1 MMRRAAMVLCL
12 LTMLAPA
19 GPASAAPPPLRV
31 GVVPFD
37 FTTAGG
43 DSAQA
48 AASLA
53 KLLRAQMIMGRQVQP
68 VVLEVPEGARP
79 PLAPEALVEA
89 ATGTDVQVVVAG
101 TVLEATTSHS
111 SNRLRLP
118 GAASVG
124 GSLTRVKAKVVLQI
138 ELDDP
143 ATGQAFDSFQVEGSN
158 TDVGVGADL
167 YTVLGSFEAGD
178 NGWEKSPM
186 GKALREA
193 AQKASAEV
201 ARRGG
206 KHVGGR

>member
-1 MMRRAAMVLCL
+1 MVLCL
-12 LTMLAPA
+12 CTLVAPA
-19 GPASAAPPPLRV
+19 APAAAPPLRV

-37 FTTAGG
+37 FTTSDG
-43 DSAQA
+43 DSSQA

-53 KLLRAQMIMGRQVQP
+53 KLLRAQMIVGRQVQP
-68 VVLEVPEGARP
+68 VVLDVPAGARP
-79 PLAPEALVEA
+79 PFAPDALVA
-89 ATGTDVQVVVAG
+89 AASGAGVQVIVAG
-101 TVLEATTSHS
+101 TVLEATTSHA
-111 SNRLRLP
+111 SNRFRLP
-118 GAASVG
+118 GSSIG

-158 TDVGVGADL
+158 TDVGVGADI

-193 AQKASAEV
+193 AEKASAQV
-201 ARRGG
+201 ASRAG

>member
-1 MMRRAAMVLCL
+1 MRRAATVLCL

-19 GPASAAPPPLRV
+19 ATGAAAPPLRV

-37 FTTAGG
+37 FATSDGN
-43 DSAQA
+43 SSRA

-53 KLLRAQMIMGRQVQP
+53 KLLRAQMIMGRQLQP
-68 VVLEVPEGARP
+68 VVLDVPAGARP
-79 PLAPEALVEA
+79 PLAPDALVA
-89 ATGTDVQVVVAG
+89 AASGAEVQVVVAG
-101 TVLEATTSHS
+101 TVLEATVSHS

-118 GAASVG
+118 RSGLG

-143 ATGQAFDSFQVEGSN
+143 ATGQAFDSFLVEGSN
-158 TDVGVGADL
+158 TDVGLGADI

-193 AQKASAEV
+193 AQRASQQV
-201 ARRGG
+201 ARRAG
-206 KHVGGR
+206 KRAGGR